1 MLTKDDL
8 MKLPKERLC
17 ELLLEEWS
25 KKENTLVP
33 FDFPS
38 LGRDDCYHGGA
49 CTNPYHD
56 CINCPRIFSG
66 NGTTIST
73 DGTFTTFKQVNN
85 EQDCRK

>member
-8 MKLPKERLC
+8 MKLDKERLC

-25 KKENTLVP
+25 KDTSASKEIIVP
-33 FDFPS
+33 FSQPD
-38 LGRDDCYHGGA
+38 RNDCYHGGP

-66 NGTTIST
+66 NGTTFST
-73 DGTFTTFKQVNN
+73 DGTNLNK
-85 EQDCRK
+85 